1 MKILTG
7 RPVTMGVANM
17 NVRNMLRIYG
27 LYAYEL
33 AEFMGISEQT
43 LCRKLRNELPKEQQ
57 GELIKN
63 IRELVK
69 NKVGVKN
76 GIVDCC

>member
-1 MKILTG
+1 MKTLTG

-17 NVRNMLRIYG
+17 NVRSMLRIYG
-27 LYAYEL
+27 LYSYEL
-33 AEFMGISEQT
+33 AEFMGISEET

-57 GELIKN
+57 AELIAK

-69 NKVGVKN
+69 AKVGEK
-76 GIVDCC
+76 

>member
-1 MKILTG
+1 MVG

-17 NVRNMLRIYG
+17 NVRSMLRIYG
-27 LYAYEL
+27 LYSYQL

-57 GELIKN
+57 AELIVK
-63 IRELVK
+63 IRELAKV
-69 NKVGVKN
+69 KVGVK
-76 GIVDCC
+76 